1 MDPSE
6 SRIKMLDH
14 IKKINEDYRIA
25 EEEEREMLEAN
36 EQRQKNKKILKK
48 EGTQRKLRLQKNIS
62 TRPGIPLKKDGEQN
76 NDIR

>member
-36 EQRQKNKKILKK
+36 E
-48 EGTQRKLRLQKNIS
+48 
-62 TRPGIPLKKDGEQN
+62 
-76 NDIR
+76 